1 VVIKM
6 PSNQM
11 NKHITEILD
20 RASIAALSESELNEV
35 RAHVL
40 ECMSCRDAYEAARL
54 SAVVLT
60 SRAQATIEPS
70 PFFQTRVMAALREQ
84 QAVESV
90 PAMLRLWR
98 SAKALVST
106 MAVTTAALAV
116 VSFMQPSQTTPAT
129 EQTASAYSEYAV
141 IMDQDAD
148 DQMSY
153 EQVLSTIYD
162 DDDDAR

>member
-1 VVIKM
+1 M
-6 PSNQM
+6 PEGNQT

-20 RASIAALSESELNEV
+20 RASIAMLSESELLEI
-35 RAHVL
+35 HVHTL
-40 ECMSCRDAYEAARL
+40 DCMSCRDAFEAARL
-54 SAVVLT
+54 SAVVIK
-60 SRAQATIEPS
+60 SRAETTIEPS

-116 VSFMQPSQTTPAT
+116 VSFMQPSQTTPAVD
-129 EQTASAYSEYAV
+129 QTASAYSAYSV
-141 IMDQDAD
+141 ILDQDVD

-153 EQVLSTIYD
+153 EQVLSTIYE

>member
-1 VVIKM
+1 MKD
-6 PSNQM
+6 
-11 NKHITEILD
+11 KHITEILD
-20 RASIAALSESELNEV
+20 SASIAMLSESELNEIRV
-35 RAHVL
+35 HAL
-40 ECMSCRDAYEAARL
+40 ECMSCRDAFEAARL
-54 SAVVLT
+54 TAVVMK
-60 SRAQATIEPS
+60 SRAEVTIEPS

-98 SAKALVST
+98 SAKVLVST

-116 VSFMQPSQTTPAT
+116 VSLMQPSQTTPAT
-129 EQTASAYSEYAV
+129 DQTASAYSAYAV

-148 DQMSY
+148 DQSY

>member
-1 VVIKM
+1 M
-6 PSNQM
+6 PIDKT

-20 RASIAALSESELNEV
+20 NASIAMLSESELNEI
-35 RAHVL
+35 RAHAL
-40 ECMSCRDAYEAARL
+40 ECMSCRDAFEAARL
-54 SAVVLT
+54 SAVVIK
-60 SRAQATIEPS
+60 SRVEATFEPS

-116 VSFMQPSQTTPAT
+116 VSFIQPAQTTTAP
-129 EQTASAYSEYAV
+129 EQIASSYSAYSV
-141 IMDQDAD
+141 IMDQGAD

-162 DDDDAR
+162 DDDEVR

>member
-1 VVIKM
+1 MKD
-6 PSNQM
+6 Q
-11 NKHITEILD
+11 HITEILD
-20 RASIAALSESELNEV
+20 NASIATLSESQLNEM

-40 ECMSCRDAYEAARL
+40 ECMSCRGAFEAARL
-54 SAVVLT
+54 SAVVMR

-84 QAVESV
+84 QAVESA

-116 VSFMQPSQTTPAT
+116 VSFMQPTETTPVA
-129 EQTASAYSEYAV
+129 ETASAYSEYSV
-141 IMDQDAD
+141 IMDRDAD
-148 DQMSY
+148 EQMSY
-153 EQVLSTIYD
+153 EQVLSTIYED
-162 DDDDAR
+162 DDEAR

>member
-1 VVIKM
+1 MIKM
-6 PSNQM
+6 PSNEM
-11 NKHITEILD
+11 SKHITEILD
-20 RASIAALSESELNEV
+20 NASIATLSESELNEV

-54 SAVVLT
+54 WAVVLK
-60 SRAQATIEPS
+60 SRAQVVVEPS

-98 SAKALVST
+98 SAKAIVST

-129 EQTASAYSEYAV
+129 DQTASAYSAYSV
-141 IMDQDAD
+141 IMDQNAD
-148 DQMSY
+148 EQMSY
-153 EQVLSTIYD
+153 DKVLSTIYD

>member
-1 VVIKM
+1 MK
-6 PSNQM
+6 

-20 RASIAALSESELNEV
+20 NASIAALSESELNEIRV
-35 RAHVL
+35 HAL
-40 ECMSCRDAYEAARL
+40 ECMSCREAFEAARL
-54 SAVVLT
+54 SAVLIKGRVE
-60 SRAQATIEPS
+60 AKIEPS

-98 SAKALVST
+98 SAKALVSV

-116 VSFMQPSQTTPAT
+116 VSFVQPSQTTPVAD
-129 EQTASAYSEYAV
+129 QTASAYSAYSV

-153 EQVLSTIYD
+153 EQVLSTIYE

>member
-1 VVIKM
+1 MK
-6 PSNQM
+6 NE
-11 NKHITEILD
+11 HITEILD
-20 RASIAALSESELNEV
+20 NASIATLSETELNEI
-35 RAHVL
+35 RAHAL
-40 ECMSCRDAYEAARL
+40 ECMSCRDAFEAARL
-54 SAVVLT
+54 SAVVIKT
-60 SRAQATIEPS
+60 RAETTFEPS

-98 SAKALVST
+98 SAKALVSV

-116 VSFMQPSQTTPAT
+116 VSFIQPSQTTPVVD
-129 EQTASAYSEYAV
+129 QTASAYSAYSV

-153 EQVLSTIYD
+153 EQVLSTIYED
-162 DDDDAR
+162 EDDAR

>member
-1 VVIKM
+1 M
-6 PSNQM
+6 GDQMASNQM
-11 NKHITEILD
+11 NQHITEILD
-20 RASIAALSESELNEV
+20 RASIASLSESELSEV

-40 ECMSCRDAYEAARL
+40 QCMSCRDAYEAARL
-54 SAVVLT
+54 SAVVLK
-60 SRAQATIEPS
+60 SRAEAMIEPS

-98 SAKALVST
+98 SAKTLVSV

-116 VSFMQPSQTTPAT
+116 LSFMQPSQTTPAT
-129 EQTASAYSEYAV
+129 EQTAPAYSAYSV
-141 IMDQDAD
+141 IMDQNAD
-148 DQMSY
+148 DQLSY